1 MCRCRTLLVLVVA
14 VLALATRRSDAAETL
29 ANPGFE
35 SGGATE
41 IGGWSVPTYWQGALV
56 PATAPGEAHSGKR
69 AARLSATE
77 KGGKWWGRG
86 LGTPLFDVH
95 LGRPCRFGVWAKGA
109 GTLRLGVIRYRPQ
122 KPGENPYAYLW
133 QPEPVALTAEWRDVV
148 FEYTIWEPEFQ
159 RTAFCIEVQG
169 ENAVALLDDVTV
181 RSAVPDGVAFTVEP
195 GHPMLPEGGSCDLRF
210 RLLGTVSAG
219 PVRLFRSPPGGE
231 PLRQELALGADGVV
245 PFALATSAG
254 TAGLWRLVA
263 ADAGSGAT
271 AEAWAD
277 VLPATEF
284 ARFEQASAG
293 MTLPEGRVHVLV
305 IGDSLTDFSRGSN
318 YVDKLAFW
326 LSRRGGDRCTVRN
339 VGVGGD
345 DITRV
350 WARLNQVPGTYR
362 QAMYDSIF
370 EPTPTHIIVF
380 LGHNDSKAKSS
391 TNYTEH
397 AVAPEVFDDTYRKTL
412 AKLKAD
418 TGAALIVVSAT
429 SSVYEITQAN
439 AAKSQAAGKAHNL
452 FGKPEHLERFN
463 AIAQRV
469 AAAAG
474 ATYLDVYGPTRDC
487 PDKPRLFTADG
498 VHLSPEGHRF
508 VALFL
513 LERLFR

>member
-1 MCRCRTLLVLVVA
+1 MCRCRTLLALGVA
-14 VLALATRRSDAAETL
+14 VLVLATCRSDAAEAL

-35 SGGATE
+35 SGTATDLS
-41 IGGWSVPTYWQGALV
+41 GWSVPSYWQGAV
-56 PATAPGEAHSGKR
+56 AVAAAPGEAHSGKR
-69 AARLSATE
+69 AARLAATA
-77 KGGKWWGRG
+77 KGEQWWGRL

-95 LGRPCRFGVWAKGA
+95 LGRPCRFSAWAKGT
-109 GTLRLGVIRYRPQ
+109 GSLRLGIIRYRPQ
-122 KPGENPYAYLW
+122 KPGENPYVYLW
-133 QPEPVALTAEWRDVV
+133 QPEPVALTADWRQLA

-169 ENAVALLDDVTV
+169 ENAVALLDDVAVASTV
-181 RSAVPDGVAFTVEP
+181 PEGVTFTVDP
-195 GHPMLPEGGSCDLRF
+195 VHPMLPEGGRCDLRF
-210 RLLGTVSAG
+210 RLAGTAAAGSA
-219 PVRLFRSPPGGE
+219 RLFCFPPVGE
-231 PLRQELALGADGVV
+231 PLRQELAVGADGVV
-245 PFALATSAG
+245 PFTLSTGAAA
-254 TAGLWRLVA
+254 AGLWRLMVA
-263 ADAGSGAT
+263 HADSGAT

-277 VLPATEF
+277 VLPAAEF
-284 ARFEQASAG
+284 ARFEQAAAG
-293 MTLPEGRVHVLV
+293 MRLPEGRLHLLV

-326 LSRRGGDRCTVRN
+326 LARRGGERCTVRN

-362 QAMYDSIF
+362 QAMYDGIF
-370 EPTPTHIIVF
+370 EPKPTHIIVF
-380 LGHNDSKAKSS
+380 LGHNDSKAKST

-397 AVAPEVFDDTYRKTL
+397 AVAPEVFDETYGKTL

-429 SSVYEITQAN
+429 SSVYEITKAN
-439 AAKSQAAGKAHNL
+439 ADKSQAAGKAHSL

-463 AIAQRV
+463 AVAQQV

-498 VHLSPEGHRF
+498 VHLSPDGHRF